1 MTHLLFLPDEYTFIL
16 LTVACDAA
24 SLLSA
29 IRAGEW
35 QPPAPYQAL
44 LPGEAWQAVLISG
57 LVIVTRPELSPSP
70 TERSSTE
77 RALPPRQLEVLQL
90 MADGLTTK
98 EIAQR
103 LGVSRRTVSL
113 HIAALKKRLG
123 VQTRAESVGRA
134 VALGYCRLRRRS
146 PPEH

>member
-1 MTHLLFLPDEYTFIL
+1 MTHLLFLPDEHTLVL
-16 LTVACDAA
+16 LTVGVDAVT
-24 SLLSA
+24 LLSA
-29 IRAGEW
+29 IQAGQW

-44 LPGEAWQAVLISG
+44 LPDRSWQAVLVSG
-57 LVIVTRPELSPSP
+57 LILVTCAEPSP
-70 TERSSTE
+70 NSAE
-77 RALPPRQLEVLQL
+77 ALAVTPTLPQRQREILQL

-98 EIAQR
+98 EIAKR
-103 LGVSRRTVSL
+103 LGISRRTVSM

-146 PPEH
+146 MPEH